1 LQTST
6 LRCLPADVA
15 RLACAWLASRGSAP
29 VVLGAACRAVAM
41 AVAVAMAGCAALPSQ
56 VERPVSH
63 ARSDVADTQL
73 AKIAAAST
81 PAAGHDLSG
90 FQLLPDGA
98 QAFDARIALIR
109 RAEKTLDVQYYL
121 IASDDTGLEFLRE
134 LERAAAR
141 GVRVRI
147 LVDDLYA
154 TGQDE
159 LFASLAAHA
168 DVEVR
173 MFNPLPVR
181 GGGFAQRIVLS
192 LNEFSRINH
201 RMHNK
206 LFIAD
211 GTFAVTGGRNIADE
225 YFDRSG
231 AANFIDMDVL
241 STGPVVQELAA
252 VFDRYWNSDIVYPVR
267 SLVAEPPSAQAFDR
281 LVAAAPAAAPAATVA
296 PSLEAELASGRL
308 ELERGTAE
316 VFADAPQKAEG
327 DTVATTVAQAHL
339 ALLASAQT
347 QVLLASPYF
356 VPGEQA
362 TRVLTALRS
371 RDVDVS
377 VLTNSLATTDEPLV
391 HFGYAH
397 HRAALLNAGVDL
409 HELMPTGAAAGE
421 TTSSLGGSG
430 RGASLGRLHTKLT
443 VVDEE
448 KSFIGSMNMD
458 ARSAHLNT
466 EAAMVIH
473 SAPLARLVAK
483 FLRRRQQDGSY
494 EVRLQGDRLAWLSGQ
509 GAQQHTRSAEP
520 EAASNPALP
529 VRMLAQ
535 LLGESVL

>member
-1 LQTST
+1 MQTS
-6 LRCLPADVA
+6 LRCSLPTSLAYRACA
-15 RLACAWLASRGSAP
+15 RLASRDQAP
-29 VVLGAACRAVAM
+29 AAFAAAGRVVAM
-41 AVAVAMAGCAALPSQ
+41 AIAMAMGGCAALPGQ
-56 VERPVSH
+56 VERPVSYS
-63 ARSDVADTQL
+63 RSDVADTQL

-81 PAAGHDLSG
+81 ADDQRGLSG

-121 IASDDTGLEFLRE
+121 IASDGTGLEFLRE
-134 LERAAAR
+134 LQRAAAR

-159 LFASLAAHA
+159 LFAGLAAH
-168 DVEVR
+168 DNVEVR

-181 GGGFAQRIVLS
+181 RGGFAERIVLS
-192 LNEFSRINH
+192 LHQFTRINH

-231 AANFIDMDVL
+231 DANFIDMDVL
-241 STGPVVQELAA
+241 SMGPVVKELAA
-252 VFDRYWNSDIVYPVR
+252 VFDRFWNSDVVYPVR
-267 SLVAEPPSAQAFDR
+267 SLVRGEPSAQAFER
-281 LVAAAPAAAPAATVA
+281 QVANVRAAAPAASA
-296 PSLEAELASGRL
+296 SLSLDAELSRGRL

-327 DTVATTVAQAHL
+327 DTVAATVAQAHL
-339 ALLASAQT
+339 ALLDSAQT
-347 QVLLASPYF
+347 EVLLASPYF
-356 VPGEQA
+356 VPGAPAMQA
-362 TRVLTALRS
+362 LSAMRG
-371 RDVDVS
+371 RDVSIS

-391 HFGYAH
+391 HFGYAR

-409 HELMPTGAAAGE
+409 HELMPTGATAGE
-421 TTSSLGGSG
+421 TTTSLGGSG

-443 VVDEE
+443 VIDEE
-448 KSFIGSMNMD
+448 KTFLGSMNMD
-458 ARSAHLNT
+458 ARSARLNT
-466 EAAMVIH
+466 EAAIVIH

-483 FLRRRQQDGSY
+483 FVRDRQQEGSY
-494 EVRLQGDRLAWLSGQ
+494 EVRLQGNRLAWLSGE
-509 GAQQHTRSAEP
+509 GAEQRTRSAEP
-520 EAASNPALP
+520 QPAATPALP
-529 VRMLAQ
+529 VRVLAQ
-535 LLGESVL
+535 LLGEGML